1 MLDDFQNIP
10 ARDRV
15 IVALDCGADE
25 AIALADSLAGK
36 ASWVKVG
43 MTLYYA
49 EGPAIIKMFKR
60 RGFKVFLD
68 LKFHDIPHQVE
79 GAARSAA
86 ASGADMITMHT
97 VGGVAM
103 MEAAQRGAAAG
114 AAEINGEVPATL
126 GITVLTSMDVDAL
139 AATGVAR
146 PLGEQVLA
154 LAAQARVAG
163 ISGVVASPQEAA
175 ALRELLGPRALIVT
189 PGVRPAGAA
198 LGDQSRVA
206 TPASAFANGA
216 SHIVVGRPITQADD
230 PVAAFDAIA
239 AELDAA
245 IS

>member
-1 MLDDFQNIP
+1 MLSTFESQP
-10 ARDRV
+10 ASERV

-25 AIALADSLAGK
+25 AIALADKLAGK
-36 ASWVKVG
+36 ARWVKVG

-60 RGFKVFLD
+60 RGFNVFLD

-97 VGGVAM
+97 VGGVEM
-103 MEAAQRGAAAG
+103 MKAAQRGAEAG
-114 AAEINGEVPATL
+114 AAEIGAATPATL
-126 GITVLTSMDVDAL
+126 GITVLTSMDADTL
-139 AATGVAR
+139 AATGVTR
-146 PLGEQVLA
+146 TLSDQVRA
-154 LAAQARVAG
+154 LAAQTQEAG

-175 ALRELLGPRALIVT
+175 MLRELLGPAAFIVT

-206 TPASAFANGA
+206 TPAQAFANGA

-230 PVAAFDAIA
+230 PVAAFEAIA
-239 AELDAA
+239 AEVD
-245 IS
+245 S